1 MAKSLEDTVPPEVF
15 AAASY
20 IRDWFPE
27 SAVFIGGVAINFHC
41 MSLDGFAD
49 LTNYT
54 HDLDIFISRSAFVD
68 LVDLEVVIPNARL
81 SKSQFTKFGI
91 EVDVYVE
98 GKSALAVDFNE
109 IMPFSEKVHGF
120 RAASLEH
127 LLVLKG
133 DAWRNR
139 AGSDKGQKDEMDICL
154 ILLALARKGCR
165 MELLSCLSPDV
176 IAQLDRIFS
185 MRNLIVLFSGNSHTA
200 STAWKSGRPTIS
212 AIRNQFDGIPLPPIR
227 P

>member
-1 MAKSLEDTVPPEVF
+1 MTRNLEDTVPPEVF
-15 AAASY
+15 AAAAY
-20 IRDWFPE
+20 VREWFPE
-27 SAVFIGGVAINFHC
+27 GAVFIGGFAVNLHC
-41 MSLDGFAD
+41 MSLEGFAD
-49 LTNYT
+49 LASYT
-54 HDLDIFISRSAFVD
+54 HDLDIFISRAALVD
-68 LVDLEVVIPNARL
+68 LVDLEVVVTNTRL

-98 GKSALAVDFNE
+98 GKAALAVDFDE
-109 IMPFSEKVHGF
+109 IMPFSEEVRGF

-139 AGSDKGQKDEMDICL
+139 AGSDKGRKDEMDICL

-176 IAQLDRIFS
+176 IARLDGVFS
-185 MRNLIVLFSGNSHTA
+185 MRNLTALFSGNAHAA
-200 STAWKSGRPTIS
+200 SAAWRGGRPTVS
-212 AIRNQFDGIPLPPIR
+212 AIRSRLDGAPLPPVR

>member
-1 MAKSLEDTVPPEVF
+1 MTKNLEDTVPPEVF
-15 AAASY
+15 AAATY
-20 IRDWFPE
+20 IRDWFPDN
-27 SAVFIGGVAINFHC
+27 AVFIGGFAVNLHC
-41 MSLDGFAD
+41 MSIDGFAD
-49 LTNYT
+49 LANYT
-54 HDLDIFISRSAFVD
+54 HDLDIFISRSALVD
-68 LVDLEVVIPNARL
+68 LVDLEIVVPNTRL

-98 GKSALAVDFNE
+98 GKSALAVDFDE
-109 IMPFSEKVHGF
+109 IVPFSEEVHGF
-120 RAASLEH
+120 RTARLEH

-165 MELLSCLSPDV
+165 IELLSCLSPDV
-176 IAQLDRIFS
+176 ITQLDRVFS
-185 MRNLIVLFSGNSHTA
+185 MKNLIALFSGNAHAA
-200 STAWKSGRPTIS
+200 STAWRSGQPTLS
-212 AIRNQFDGIPLPPIR
+212 AIRSQFDGTPLPPVR